1 MKMQV
6 FSILLLSVS
15 WLSCTSPTKKGTSPQ
30 EPEKK
35 VETKNVEPEKPAPAE
50 KTMKEQADEFL
61 KQYQA
66 EYARLEGDLTTT
78 FWKAANSGADADFA
92 EAGRT
97 ELALRAYH
105 SDPAMFKK
113 IESFLAKKAELEP
126 LVVRQLEVA
135 YLAFK
140 ENQLPQDQL
149 KVLVEKGKEIEK
161 LNNTFRGKIGDKE
174 YSNNELLKL
183 LAMEKDSRKR
193 QAAWEALK
201 QVGAQTGPKLVELA
215 KIRNKAARL
224 LGYANFWDM
233 RIRMQEHDPKM
244 IMEIFEGLEKLTAE
258 PFKKLKAKMDAQ
270 IAKKLK
276 VKVADLRP
284 WHYDN
289 PFFQEAPPSAE
300 IDLDVFFKGKKEQDI
315 IDIAKKF
322 FAEIDLPMDD
332 LAARSDFFERKG
344 KDQHAFCITMNRAED
359 VRMLLNVKPTAQW
372 MDTMLHETGHA
383 VYYKW
388 IDRKHPYNLREAA
401 HIFTTEAVAMMFGAL
416 AKNPLWLTE
425 VVKADPKLVKKTKA
439 AILEQRKLEQLIFAR
454 WAMVMLH
461 FEKALYENPDQD
473 LNKLWWDLVERL
485 QMLKRPEGRNLPDW
499 ASKPHFTIAPVYY
512 HNYALGE
519 LFAAQM
525 RASIARDLKHQ
536 GPISEMSWNQKI
548 IGQKLIKEVF
558 GPGMTIP
565 WPQFVE
571 KVTGSK
577 LSADAFAAE
586 VGN

>member
-1 MKMQV
+1 MKMRV
-6 FSILLLSVS
+6 VSILLLSVS
-15 WLSCTSPTKKGTSPQ
+15 WISCTSPAKKGTAPL

-35 VETKNVEPEKPAPAE
+35 MQNKDVEPAKPAPVE

-66 EYARLEGDLTTT
+66 DYARLEGELTTT

-113 IESFLAKKAELEP
+113 IEGFLAKKAELEP

-140 ENQLPQDQL
+140 ENQLPADKL
-149 KVLVEKGKEIEK
+149 KALVEKGKEIEK

-174 YSNNELLKL
+174 YSNNELLKM
-183 LAMEKDSRKR
+183 LAKEKDSKKR
-193 QAAWEALK
+193 QAVWEALK
-201 QVGAQTGPKLVELA
+201 QVGAQTGPRLVELA
-215 KIRNKAARL
+215 KIRNEAARQ

-233 RIRMQEHDPKM
+233 RIRLQEHDPKM

-276 VKVADLRP
+276 VKVADLKP

-289 PFFQEAPPSAE
+289 PFFQEAPPSPE
-300 IDLDVFFKGKKEQDI
+300 IDLDVFFKDKKEQDI
-315 IDIAKKF
+315 IDIAKRF

-332 LAARSDFFERKG
+332 LAAKSDFFERKG

-359 VRMLLNVKPTAQW
+359 VRMLLNVKPTDQW

-388 IDRKHPYNLREAA
+388 IDRTLPYNLREAA
-401 HIFTTEAVAMMFGAL
+401 HIFTTEAIAMMFGAL

-425 VVKADPKLVKKTKA
+425 VAKADPKLVKKTKA

-519 LFAAQM
+519 LFAAQL

-548 IGQKLIKEVF
+548 IGNKLIKEVF
-558 GPGMTIP
+558 APGMTIP

-571 KVTGSK
+571 KVTGAR
-577 LSADAFAAE
+577 LSAAAFAAE